1 MKFIYFG
8 CVYMYIQVDIDMGEL
23 RTDRGYSDSNILVLP
38 TEKKKR
44 KFKEDNTKKSKKL
57 TKKERKRLETVVK
70 QKAKKANVSSDKF
83 VYNEVQH
90 QGTNFRFSTT
100 C

>member
-1 MKFIYFG
+1 MRFIYFG
-8 CVYMYIQVDIDMGEL
+8 CVYMYIQVDIDIGEL

-44 KFKEDNTKKSKKL
+44 KFREDNTKKSKKL

-70 QKAKKANVSSDKF
+70 QKAKKANVSSDKL
-83 VYNEVQH
+83 
-90 QGTNFRFSTT
+90 S
-100 C
+100 